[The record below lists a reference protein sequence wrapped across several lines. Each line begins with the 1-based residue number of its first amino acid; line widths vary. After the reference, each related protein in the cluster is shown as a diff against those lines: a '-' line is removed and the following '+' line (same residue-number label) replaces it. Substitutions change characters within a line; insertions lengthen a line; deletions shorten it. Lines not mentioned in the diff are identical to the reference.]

1 MGKIDEITQLAA
13 RLAGDAPPVAGY
25 LTYNPGPGIYS
36 RMERAVEAL
45 PENVRVQ
52 ELPGLLKRYKDG
64 IPGWELKAV
73 DLDSLTAGRDVVPR
87 SEILAAVKERSPVY
101 THREVVLGGRP
112 QTGVEPVET
121 EAGGKSLVRSID
133 RQEDASRLGEGVSHG
148 DPMYSEY
155 SQGGRDYTEVLL
167 TQPGHSGLGFN
178 SHWSGTGKPQDQ
190 AVAHARFDTHGDALR
205 INELQSDLGIHNRK
219 MRARGDV
226 QKVYDEPPQL
236 PSESDADYA
245 ERLTELGYETAWTDD
260 GFLAVGGRVKDS
272 VKPFPLED
280 AWADLLI
287 KRLALEAA
295 RQGHRAIEVAS
306 PASVFAKTG
315 NRGDAAASLARM
327 EHFYGKVVPGAVER
341 LGQRMGGLAEEQV
354 EQLGPRLRYELPFNG
369 GELVAEPRGAAD
381 RIFRR
386 EFPQSGPMP
395 AFDVGPG
402 MAYNKLEWAYS
413 HKPESVGEYATLL
426 QFALANRLKSGGME
440 IEEATRVA
448 GQRMPEIVRLAEEQA
463 RRADAYDR
471 VQELRDAQAAQPGW
485 SPSRLEA
492 GRRYI
497 MSDEMRR
504 RILQEGIPAAVA
516 IGIGTDQ
523 VLDRLDKQAPPA
535 QVR

>member
-1 MGKIDEITQLAA
+1 MANPSTVDAA
-13 RLAGDAPPVAGY
+13 GRAIAGL

-36 RMERAVEAL
+36 RLERAVEAM

-52 ELPGLLKRYKDG
+52 ELPGLIKRYKDG
-64 IPGWELKAV
+64 VPGWELRET
-73 DLDSLTAGRDVVPR
+73 DLEGLIGDAQVIPR
-87 SEILAAVKERSPVY
+87 QDLLDRVRERSPVY
-101 THREVVLGGRP
+101 THKEKMLGGNDQSR
-112 QTGVEPVET
+112 
-121 EAGGKSLVRSID
+121 
-133 RQEDASRLGEGVSHG
+133 SRLTYAPIGESTPSARTIFG
-148 DPMYSEY
+148 DYG
-155 SQGGRDYTEVLL
+155 QGGDDYREVLL
-167 TQPGHSGLGFN
+167 LQPGAVGKN
-178 SHWSGTGKPQDQ
+178 YQSHWNEVFGANN

-219 MRARGDV
+219 AREAAAGFIAGGGS
-226 QKVYDEPPQL
+226 P
-236 PSESDADYA
+236 DYA
-245 ERLTELGYETAWTDD
+245 PRNDL
-260 GFLAVGGRVKDS
+260 
-272 VKPFPLED
+272 PFPLED

-395 AFDVGPG
+395 AFDVDPG

-497 MSDEMRR
+497 MSDEMRK
-504 RILQEGIPAAVA
+504 RILTEGIPAAVA
-516 IGIGTDQ
+516 IGIGTDA
-523 VLDRLDKQAPPA
+523 VLDRLDREAPKP
-535 QVR
+535 QMR